1 MIEIEGCWNPD
12 LISFTHD
19 PRGPDLGKPLK
30 DAWGRDVGQ
39 LVAIKPQGRASP
51 IRTMNSIREALLE
64 PRKKL
69 LLFEYSKIDS
79 GEGEVL
85 NPGSQNERVR
95 PLTEASI
102 EILVEAPA
110 RGEEADA
117 FGGPHTVFV
126 SVREVVGYAQAFVV
140 AIRIECYTTA
150 EGYSEGSADSILL
163 SNSFSVSTALT
174 EQYAAVRRT
183 RGTAVFRFDATARLG
198 FSPESYK
205 SSLFARIPIG
215 WQRGEIEV
223 PARDD
228 GVTIDYAYTDRQQLM
243 SLQDAGAGAAAITLE
258 YDESLVRDADAIDAA
273 VNVANS
279 VYSFRTAKNFAAD
292 QRGNKDDDSNA
303 KLAEAINN
311 LAKVLGSSGSSG
323 GPSPNPSPNP

>member
-12 LISFTHD
+12 LVSFTHD

-30 DAWGRDVGQ
+30 DAWGRPIGQ

-102 EILVEAPA
+102 ETLVEAPA

-117 FGGPHTVFV
+117 FGGPHPVFV

-150 EGYSEGSADSILL
+150 EGYSEGTADSILL

-223 PARDD
+223 TARDD
-228 GVTIDYAYTDRQQLM
+228 GVTIDYAYTDRQQMM
-243 SLQDAGAGAAAITLE
+243 SLQDPGAGAAAITLE

-273 VNVANS
+273 VNVANTTFA
-279 VYSFRTAKNFAAD
+279 FRTAKNFAAAPE
-292 QRGNKDDDSNA
+292 KPADSSND
-303 KLAEAINN
+303 KLADAINN
-311 LAKVLGSSGSSG
+311 LAKVLGSSG